1 MSSSVNRST
10 AMPSEDMLAKRDESG
25 LDEIKEGAE
34 PAKKYKFADEIVIDG
49 KKVLDISA
57 DKMFYSEP
65 TYKRERMSRWSN
77 PVSKKSKLCLT

>member
-1 MSSSVNRST
+1 MRTETRTMFISC
-10 AMPSEDMLAKRDESG
+10 DEQG
-25 LDEIKEGAE
+25 IIRMEIKEGAE